1 MVCSG
6 RRYIVAAWVLGAV
19 LGGATAAPAA
29 IAPPV
34 GIARAQAAALA
45 RAPGGL
51 VNTTL
56 ALDRG
61 RLVYGVEIETA
72 PDIMTSVEVDAGT
85 GHVLRITG
93 ARQRGPFPR
102 ELEAP

>member
-1 MVCSG
+1 MVRSG
-6 RRYIVAAWVLGAV
+6 RMRIVAAGILAAA
-19 LGGATAAPAA
+19 LGGAAAAA
-29 IAPPV
+29 AAVAAPV

-45 RAPGGL
+45 KAPGGL

-61 RLVYGVEIETA
+61 RLVYGVEIEIG
-72 PDIMTSVEVDAGT
+72 PDTMTTVEVDAGT
-85 GHVLRITG
+85 AHVLRVTG
-93 ARQRGPFPR
+93 ARERGPFPR

>member
-1 MVCSG
+1 MVSS
-6 RRYIVAAWVLGAV
+6 RRAYIVAAVVFAAT
-19 LGGATAAPAA
+19 LGGAATARSAV
-29 IAPPV
+29 APPV

-61 RLVYGVEIETA
+61 RLAYGVEIETA
-72 PDIMTSVEVDAGT
+72 PGTVTSVEVDAGT
-85 GHVLRITG
+85 GQVLRITG
-93 ARQRGPFPR
+93 RRERGPFPR
-102 ELEAP
+102 EMEAP

>member
-1 MVCSG
+1 MVRSG
-6 RRYIVAAWVLGAV
+6 RTCIAAAEILAAA
-19 LGGATAAPAA
+19 LGGAAGVPAA
-29 IAPPV
+29 GAPPV

-56 ALDRG
+56 GLDRG
-61 RLVYGVEIETA
+61 RLAYGVEIEAA
-72 PDIMTSVEVDAGT
+72 PGTMTSVEVDAGT
-85 GHVLRITG
+85 GRVLRITG
-93 ARQRGPFPR
+93 RREGGPFPR